1 MLKAEEFKRYV
12 AKLRTKSTTYKQ
24 KKNKLTAM
32 QSEHLVLDNTIDT
45 LTAKEQAAREQLA
58 SEEAARGVSGV
69 TEAQSRLEDV
79 SVSKGHLDARKGET
93 LDEISKMVDELTE
106 KIAAKRTLLAPL
118 IKDLRALRG
127 EEREVKQQHDE
138 KKGAYHAASATLES
152 SKSKL
157 ESEVKALREE
167 VSIEESRYHY
177 LHHMLDHTN
186 KLLERAQLEMRRYL
200 GQEEGTSLRDTMS
213 KKIQDQD
220 RIGKQLRAQQAEI
233 KTSFEANMRQLDMW
247 KDLELLM
254 RCKLECVTRGGG
266 AAMEDDGA
274 VALEEQDRLVF
285 S

>member
-1 MLKAEEFKRYV
+1 
-12 AKLRTKSTTYKQ
+12 
-24 KKNKLTAM
+24 M
-32 QSEHLVLDNTIDT
+32 Q
-45 LTAKEQAAREQLA
+45 
-58 SEEAARGVSGV
+58 
-69 TEAQSRLEDV
+69 
-79 SVSKGHLDARKGET
+79 
-93 LDEISKMVDELTE
+93 
-106 KIAAKRTLLAPL
+106 
-118 IKDLRALRG
+118 
-127 EEREVKQQHDE
+127 
-138 KKGAYHAASATLES
+138 
-152 SKSKL
+152 
-157 ESEVKALREE
+157 
-167 VSIEESRYHY
+167 
-177 LHHMLDHTN
+177 
-186 KLLERAQLEMRRYL
+186 LERAQLEMRRYL